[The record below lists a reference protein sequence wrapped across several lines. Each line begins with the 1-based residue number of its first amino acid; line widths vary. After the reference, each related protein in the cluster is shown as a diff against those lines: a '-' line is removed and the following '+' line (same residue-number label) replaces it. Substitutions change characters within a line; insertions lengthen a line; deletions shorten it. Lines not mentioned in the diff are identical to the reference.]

1 MNNRWPLFVDL
12 YELTMAQAYFFEH
25 LDGEAVFSTFVRKL
39 PKNRNFLIACGLVD
53 VLNFL
58 ENFKFSSDEIDF
70 LKSLGLF
77 KDEFLDFLKELQF
90 TGDVYGLREGTVFF
104 ENEPILEIKAPIIQ
118 CQLLETYIL
127 NQIQFQTMI
136 ASKGVR
142 ICSVSQDRNVVDFG
156 SRRAHG
162 LDAGLKAARA
172 FYISGMSATSNV
184 LAGKIYNIPV
194 TGTMAHSYIQVHS
207 TEFDAFEAF
216 SSLYPNTVLLID
228 TYDVYQGIENVIKLS
243 KKLGDKFFITGI
255 RIDSGDIITTSKEIR
270 KILDRAGLYKVKII
284 VSGSLDEYKIHEIVK
299 ENAPIDGFGV
309 GTKAIVSEDAPYLD
323 IVYKLTEYKGEGKF
337 KKSKG
342 KSTIPFQKQ
351 VYRFISEGRY
361 SEDII
366 SMYKEILPGNP
377 LIIKLMEDGKIVKG
391 AVEDLNVIRERVIK
405 ELSMLP
411 DDLKKIE
418 KSEMVYP
425 VKFSPSLEKIKTTL
439 KENHG

>member
-25 LDGEAVFSTFVRKL
+25 LDDEAVFSTFVRKL

-284 VSGSLDEYKIHEIVK
+284 VSGSLDEYKIYEIVK

-391 AVEDLNVIRERVIK
+391 AVEDLNTIRERVKK